1 MNNNV
6 IDAVIDRKD
15 IQESISLLSDIC
27 DKHNRVDYSLNLL
40 TDCEELTV
48 NDKELLYSKVV
59 SRDSDAIDISCST
72 DVESI
77 KDKLVENY
85 KLITSLFKSTRQ
97 KLFEAT
103 EKSKNI
109 WVADNRDNI
118 KMVRDD
124 LSLKQ
129 NKKSIDSG
137 VLSTVNKIMNNNLST
152 ISTSKLELDDLVLLA
167 KNMTESFRLDSTM
180 KIDELVGKH
189 VKRKDNKIVGSDYLK
204 VTRLDGKNI
213 SYIVIGNTHD
223 IRGIKYYDSIKI
235 DSKEPVLTK
244 EKFTIEY
251 AKKLLDTAEEINNI
265 LPEIG
270 SSIRNELASVED
282 SIKDISDK
290 SKWETSDNGMTIGTL
305 SMYVGGALLVA
316 FGIYSGGLPIIAN
329 MIKTVG
335 LKSMS
340 FLSQIISGYMRL
352 GARTKAVIGSISI
365 AYGLGVTS
373 KLVPADISK
382 WFKSTSKELD
392 SDNNYYREL
401 EDKAKIKL
409 LNARVELTTKYSLDA
424 IYGMYFL
431 VVELISTASIITEY
445 LDNKGDES

>member
-15 IQESISLLSDIC
+15 IQESIDLLSDVC

-40 TDCEELTV
+40 TDCEELTI
-48 NDKELLYSKVV
+48 NDKALLYSKVV
-59 SRDSDAIDISCST
+59 ARDSDAIDVTCST

-77 KDKLVENY
+77 KDKLLENY
-85 KLITSLFKSTRQ
+85 RLITSLFKSTRQ

-103 EKSKNI
+103 EKSRNI

-129 NKKSIDSG
+129 NRKSIDNG
-137 VLSTVNKIMNNNLST
+137 TLATANKIMNNNLST
-152 ISTSKLELDDLVLLA
+152 INTSKLDLDDLVLLA
-167 KNMTESFRLDSTM
+167 KNMTESFRLDTTI
-180 KIDELVGKH
+180 KIDELVGKYI
-189 VKRKDNKIVGSDYLK
+189 KRKDNKIVGSDYLK
-204 VTRLDGKNI
+204 VTRVDGKNI

-223 IRGIKYYDSIKI
+223 VRGIKYYDSIKI

-244 EKFTIEY
+244 ENFTVEY
-251 AKKLLDTAEEINNI
+251 AKKLLDTAEEINKI
-265 LPEIG
+265 LPDIG
-270 SSIRNELASVED
+270 SSIRDELASVED

-290 SKWETSDNGMTIGTL
+290 SKWETTDNGMTIGTL

-316 FGIYSGGLPIIAN
+316 FGIYSGGLPIIVN

-352 GARTKAVIGSISI
+352 GSRAKAVIGSISI
-365 AYGLGVTS
+365 AYGVGVTS
-373 KLVPADISK
+373 KVVPANISK

-392 SDNNYYREL
+392 TDMSYYREL

-445 LDNKGDES
+445 LDNKGDE

>member
-15 IQESISLLSDIC
+15 IQESIDLLSDVC

-40 TDCEELTV
+40 TDCEELTI

-59 SRDSDAIDISCST
+59 ARDSDAIDVTCST

-77 KDKLVENY
+77 KDKLLENY
-85 KLITSLFKSTRQ
+85 RLITSLFKSTRQ

-103 EKSKNI
+103 EKSRNI

-129 NKKSIDSG
+129 NRKSIDNG
-137 VLSTVNKIMNNNLST
+137 TLATANKIMNNNLST
-152 ISTSKLELDDLVLLA
+152 INTSKLDLDDLVLLA
-167 KNMTESFRLDSTM
+167 KNMTESFRLDNTI
-180 KIDELVGKH
+180 KIDELVGKYI
-189 VKRKDNKIVGSDYLK
+189 KRKDNKIVGSDYLK
-204 VTRLDGKNI
+204 VTRVDGKNI

-223 IRGIKYYDSIKI
+223 VRGIKYYDSIKI

-244 EKFTIEY
+244 ENFTVEY
-251 AKKLLDTAEEINNI
+251 VKKLLDTAEEINKI
-265 LPEIG
+265 LPDIG
-270 SSIRNELASVED
+270 SSIRDELASVED

-290 SKWETSDNGMTIGTL
+290 SKWETTDNGMTIGTL

-316 FGIYSGGLPIIAN
+316 FGIYSGGLPIIVN

-352 GARTKAVIGSISI
+352 GSRAKAVIGSISI
-365 AYGLGVTS
+365 AYGVGVTS
-373 KLVPADISK
+373 KVVPANISK

-392 SDNNYYREL
+392 TDMSYYREL

-445 LDNKGDES
+445 LDNKGDE

>member
-15 IQESISLLSDIC
+15 IQESIDLLSDVC

-40 TDCEELTV
+40 TDCEELTI
-48 NDKELLYSKVV
+48 NDKELLYSKIVA
-59 SRDSDAIDISCST
+59 RDSDAIEVTCST
-72 DVESI
+72 DVEGI
-77 KDKLVENY
+77 KDKLLENY
-85 KLITSLFKSTRQ
+85 RLITSLFKSTRQ

-103 EKSKNI
+103 EKSRNI

-129 NKKSIDSG
+129 NRKSIDSG
-137 VLSTVNKIMNNNLST
+137 TLATANKIMNNNLST
-152 ISTSKLELDDLVLLA
+152 INTSKLDLDDLVLLA
-167 KNMTESFRLDSTM
+167 KNMTESFRLDTTI

-189 VKRKDNKIVGSDYLK
+189 IKRKDNKIVGSDYLK
-204 VTRLDGKNI
+204 VTRIDGKNV
-213 SYIVIGNTHD
+213 SYIVLGNTYD
-223 IRGIKYYDSIKI
+223 VRGIKYYDSIKI

-244 EKFTIEY
+244 EKFTVEY
-251 AKKLLDTAEEINNI
+251 AKKLLDTAEEINNL
-265 LPEIG
+265 LPDIG
-270 SSIRNELASVED
+270 SSIREELASVED

-290 SKWETSDNGMTIGTL
+290 SKWETTDNGMTIGTL

-329 MIKTVG
+329 MVKTVG

-340 FLSQIISGYMRL
+340 FLSQVISGYMRL
-352 GARTKAVIGSISI
+352 GSRAKAVIGSISI
-365 AYGLGVTS
+365 AYGIGVTS
-373 KLVPADISK
+373 KVVPANISK
-382 WFKSTSKELD
+382 WFKSTSKDLD
-392 SDNNYYREL
+392 TDMSYYREL

-445 LDNKGDES
+445 LDNKGDE